1 MDPLQLPE
9 LPEGRWLRLSRRGWI
24 FFREVAGPPGAPAL
38 LLLHGW
44 CASATLNWRR
54 VFAPLGACFRV
65 IAPDLRGH
73 GRGIRSLRRFRL
85 EDCADDCAALL
96 EHLGV
101 EAAIAV
107 GYSMGGVVAQLLWRR
122 HPSRVGGLVLC
133 ATSHRPVRGR
143 PAGRLVF
150 RGALSAAAATTRI
163 GQLANLPGRGLRRLA
178 LRRIEPRAGGPGAGY
193 ALVEIW
199 RHDPRMLLEA
209 GAALERYRA
218 DGWFGSIDVPTAVVV
233 TTRDRAILPEDQ
245 IVQALQIRGAKVFC
259 VDLGH
264 AACADPRFEGA
275 LVPACVDV
283 AARAAQAKPPRRRAR
298 ERERL
303 LRRLDASLA

>member
-1 MDPLQLPE
+1 
-9 LPEGRWLRLSRRGWI
+9 
-24 FFREVAGPPGAPAL
+24 
-38 LLLHGW
+38 
-44 CASATLNWRR
+44 
-54 VFAPLGACFRV
+54 
-65 IAPDLRGH
+65 
-73 GRGIRSLRRFRL
+73 
-85 EDCADDCAALL
+85 DDCAALL
-96 EHLGV
+96 EHVGV
-101 EAAIAV
+101 EAAIPV

-143 PAGRLVF
+143 AAGRLVF
-150 RGALSAAAATTRI
+150 RSALSAAAATTPI
-163 GQLANLPGRGLRRLA
+163 AQLATPPGRAGGGLGRLA
-178 LRRIEPRAGGPGAGY
+178 LRRIEPRAGGPGTGY

-259 VDLGH
+259 LDLGH
-264 AACADPRFEGA
+264 AACADPRFEEA
-275 LVPACVDV
+275 LVPACLDV
-283 AARAAQAKPPRRRAR
+283 AARAAQATPPRRRAR

-303 LRRLDASLA
+303 LRRLDAILA